1 MFFSTYAV
9 KITQPAKS
17 VPADNKHFLSHS
29 ELLRR
34 CRALLHNHYL
44 ISSKPDKI
52 TIQGYIHIN

>member
-1 MFFSTYAV
+1 MSFSTHAA

-17 VPADNKHFLSHS
+17 MPADNKRFLSHS
-29 ELLRR
+29 EPLRR
-34 CRALLHNHYL
+34 CRALPRNYYL